1 MKIRIYEKNQL
12 LFFPIYALTID
23 YNNMQG
29 AVTRDNGYENPQ
41 IFLVNSGEGVL
52 NIDNKSF
59 TLSEG
64 DLFFINE
71 NTPHSYF
78 GTNEAFNTSY
88 ISFTGAGFDGIK
100 KYYNL
105 TDYGVY
111 KNKNRGSFEASVK
124 HLYKVYDT
132 THELSALSS
141 MAFSS
146 VISFFDEACLKES
159 TPIESVYKYI
169 EENYHKAISLD
180 DILSV
185 YPYSKAKLCREF
197 KNVYNE
203 TIFEKITSVRLEHA
217 HYMLK
222 NFPHMT
228 LREIAFS
235 CGFNDVSYFCKMYK
249 RAYAKAPKS

>member
-12 LFFPIYALTID
+12 SFFPIYALTID
-23 YNNMQG
+23 YNTIQN
-29 AVTRDNGYENPQ
+29 AVTRENGYENPQ

-64 DLFFINE
+64 DLFFISAH
-71 NTPHSYF
+71 TPHSYF
-78 GTNEAFNTSY
+78 GTNDAFTTSY
-88 ISFTGAGFDGIK
+88 ISFTGAGFNGIK

-105 TDYGVY
+105 MDYGIY

-124 HLYKVYDT
+124 HLYKVFDT

-141 MAFSS
+141 MAFSA
-146 VISFFDEACLKES
+146 VISFFSEVCLKES
-159 TPIESVYKYI
+159 TPIEAVYKYL
-169 EENYHKAISLD
+169 EENYRKAISLD

-197 KNVYNE
+197 KKTYNE
-203 TIFEKITSVRLEHA
+203 TIFEKIASVRLEHA

-222 NFPHMT
+222 NFPH
-228 LREIAFS
+228 LNLKEISFS

-249 RAYAKAPKS
+249 RAYGKTPKS